1 MKWAARGLASRGRG
15 VDTGSGWDS
24 GEVLTEGL
32 IDSLF
37 AGEIGVDGAFLSFLS
52 REVWVDD
59 LSERKAEV

>member
-15 VDTGSGWDS
+15 VATDPEWDS
-24 GEVLTEGL
+24 GEEIGVLTEGL

-52 REVWVDD
+52 
-59 LSERKAEV
+59 

>member
-24 GEVLTEGL
+24 GEEMGVLTESL

-52 REVWVDD
+52 
-59 LSERKAEV
+59 